1 MGCDISMFLEYS
13 ENKEFWNTFADSIHL
28 GRNYRMFGYL
38 TNGSVR
44 YDLDLPLNVGIDT
57 RGTPSNLSYT
67 VSEEL
72 EKWKNEVHNVSWLNY
87 KEYKRIIKEALK
99 NEKEDDERVPDEYLL
114 LLEMMKFLKKRGY
127 SVRIVFFFD
136 S

>member
-1 MGCDISMFLEYS
+1 MGCDINAFLEYS
-13 ENKEFWNTFADSIHL
+13 ENKEFWNTFADNIHL

-44 YDLDLPLNVGIDT
+44 YDVELGFGLGIDP
-57 RGTPSNLSYT
+57 RGTPPNPSYT

-72 EKWKNEVHNVSWLNY
+72 NKWGNEVHNISWLSY
-87 KEYKRIIKEALK
+87 KEFKKIIKEALK
-99 NEKEDDERVPDEYLL
+99 NSKDDDEKVPDEYLL
-114 LLEMMKFLKKRGY
+114 LLKMMKFLKKRGY